1 LSFAAGP
8 FFALAG
14 ILVVSGVAK
23 VRSPRPAAA
32 ALFAAGVPVT
42 GWMVRALAIAEIALG
57 VTAILRPTPA
67 VAFAVAGAY
76 VVFAAAAA
84 MFLWSPRVRS
94 CGCLGDR
101 AVPPSVLHVLMNL
114 AAAAFAAAAA
124 LTGVDSLP
132 SSVTALGWRAALLV
146 AGSAAI
152 AYLAAAAVSMFPAA
166 YGTYEGEHDHRRERG
181 GNTSVARLRRT
192 EDVLRDAGVEAG
204 HPSLWGAL
212 PPETS
217 G

>member
-8 FFALAG
+8 FFASAG

-23 VRSPRPAAA
+23 VRSPRPAAES
-32 ALFAAGVPVT
+32 LFANGVPV
-42 GWMVRALAIAEIALG
+42 GAWMVRLLAVAEIVLG
-57 VTAILRPTPA
+57 LAAILRPRPA

-76 VVFAAAAA
+76 VLFAVAASL
-84 MFLWSPRVRS
+84 FLWSPRVRS
-94 CGCLGDR
+94 CGCMGDR
-101 AVPPSVLHVLMNL
+101 AVPPSVLHVVMNL

-132 SSVTALGWRAALLV
+132 SVVATLGWGAPLLV
-146 AGSAAI
+146 AGSAAV
-152 AYLAAAAVSMFPAA
+152 AYLAASAVSLFPAA
-166 YGTYEGEHDHRRERG
+166 YGAYAGEHDHHREHG
-181 GNTSVARLRRT
+181 GGTSVARLRRT
-192 EDVLRDAGVEAG
+192 EDVLHDAGVEAG

-212 PPETS
+212 RPETT

>member
-1 LSFAAGP
+1 MSFAAGP
-8 FFALAG
+8 FFASAG

-32 ALFAAGVPVT
+32 ALFAAGLPVT
-42 GWMVRALAIAEIALG
+42 GWLVRMLGAGEIVLG
-57 VTAILRPTPA
+57 VAAIVRPSPL

-76 VVFAAAAA
+76 LGFAAASAL
-84 MFLWSPRVRS
+84 FLWSPRVRS
-94 CGCLGDR
+94 CGCLGDLE
-101 AVPPSVLHVLMNL
+101 VPPSVLHVALNL

-132 SSVTALGWRAALLV
+132 SVAAALGWGAPLLV
-146 AGSAAI
+146 AGSAAV
-152 AYLAAAAVSMFPAA
+152 ADLSVAAVSLFPAA
-166 YGTYEGEHDHRRERG
+166 YAAYAGEHDHRRERRG
-181 GNTSVARLRRT
+181 DTSVARLRRT

-212 PPETS
+212 RPETT